1 MYAGNTEVH
10 PLIASRNQYNAAP
23 DIDAMLSTVRTLRE
37 HDAES
42 RATCEAMRARMA
54 QYALA
59 SEQMSAITS
68 SLRAHGRGNGP
79 PAQAVDAALDE
90 LAERCEGQNITRKML
105 NDMGY
110 TEGSI
115 PERLRAVEKALKK
128 VTRPLVPATVSAE
141 GYYDHEMYPGPEST
155 LTKEQSNLNAW
166 QRTLSRADRI
176 LDYYDIPC
184 NAIQADGTRK
194 VLFIDERVELLV
206 QKLQQKPEPMKAA
219 A

>member
-54 QYALA
+54 QYAQA

-68 SLRAHGRGNGP
+68 SLRAHGQSIADPKR
-79 PAQAVDAALDE
+79 AVEEALSE
-90 LAERCEGQNITRKML
+90 LDDRREGTNIVRKML

-110 TEGSI
+110 KSEIYLPSLVS
-115 PERLRAVEKALKK
+115 RLLHMLDESEK
-128 VTRPLVPATVSAE
+128 R
-141 GYYDHEMYPGPEST
+141 
-155 LTKEQSNLNAW
+155 
-166 QRTLSRADRI
+166 R
-176 LDYYDIPC
+176 
-184 NAIQADGTRK
+184 
-194 VLFIDERVELLV
+194 
-206 QKLQQKPEPMKAA
+206 
-219 A
+219 